1 MQNDGRRQSVQALQ
15 LRRVSRVVDGEPYL
29 SDIQLELEPGSFNVL
44 LGRTRAGKTTLLRTL
59 AGLDRPDSGQ
69 LYWGAR
75 DVTRVSVQ
83 QRDVAMVYQQF
94 VNYPSLTVYDNIAS
108 PLRVRGCS
116 RAEIERRVRETA
128 SRLGLLPLLQRLPAE
143 LSGGQQQRTAIAR
156 ALVKDATLVLLDEPL
171 ANLDYKLREELR
183 AELRAIFD
191 AQGATVVY
199 ATTEPDEALRLGGRT
214 LVLDEGRVLQ
224 AGPALAV
231 YKRPVNQRV
240 AQVFSDPE
248 LNVLDMEID
257 ETSVRIAHEE
267 QQPGVRIAH
276 EQQSSLRL
284 APGRYRI
291 GIRANHL
298 HLQPATPND
307 LCFAGTALVDE
318 VTGSVTLLHVAY
330 GALTLIAQ
338 LPGIQRHALGSPVR
352 LFVSPEQL
360 LVFDSDGLSHYE
372 SAHGTH

>member
-1 MQNDGRRQSVQALQ
+1 MQNDRRQGVQALQ
-15 LRRVSRVVDGEPYL
+15 LRSVSRAVDGEPYL
-29 SDIQLELEPGSFNVL
+29 SDVQLELEPGSFNVV

-69 LYWGAR
+69 LYWGER

-83 QRDVAMVYQQF
+83 KRDVAMVYQQF

-128 SRLGLLPLLQRLPAE
+128 ARLGLLPLLQRLPAE

-156 ALVKDATLVLLDEPL
+156 ALVKGATLVLLDEPL

-231 YKRPVNQRV
+231 YRRPVNQRV

-248 LNVLDMEID
+248 LNVLDMEIGP
-257 ETSVRIAHEE
+257 TA
-267 QQPGVRIAH
+267 VRIAH
-276 EQQSSLRL
+276 EQQPSLHL

-298 HLQPATPND
+298 HLQPATPHD

-330 GALTLIAQ
+330 GELTLIAQ

-360 LVFDSDGLSHYE
+360 LVFDSEGRSQYE